1 MPTLSYASTGAAV
14 LTLAKSPARRVDY
27 RRLSGR
33 LLTGLSVLFLIFDG
47 VIKLMNITPV
57 VESFT
62 RLGYSV
68 DIATAIGTLELLCLA
83 VYLVPRTAPLG
94 AVLLTGYLGGAIA
107 THVRIGDPLFSHVLF
122 PIYIAALLWSGL
134 YLRNARL
141 RQAIHSV
148 MGRSTSNRPQTDEE

>member
-1 MPTLSYASTGAAV
+1 MPTLSYASTGPAV
-14 LTLAKSPARRVDY
+14 LRLAKSPARRVDY
-27 RRLSGR
+27 RRLGGR

-47 VIKLMNITPV
+47 VIKLLNIAPV

-107 THVRIGDPLFSHVLF
+107 THVRVGDPLFSHVLF

-134 YLRNARL
+134 YLRDIRV
-141 RQAIHSV
+141 RKAIQLV
-148 MGRSTSNRPQTDEE
+148 MRSRTSN